1 MTLTGTW
8 RALCTFICSFHAKKN
23 VLILDHFHFSQRLR
37 RIQFYIS
44 CTRSNNTVRKF
55 DSLSNKIAICT
66 INFKRFAWFV
76 QLDVIAKWP
85 FPWNNKLIT
94 IVSIELRRTVFICV
108 FVFFYIS
115 FVSSVDFLYFG
126 LSVFSSSKIRFRD
139 FAFCIHLDWLL
150 IYWQTN
156 TNIQQIYLSI
166 LLWLSL
172 SLSIYLLVRLT
183 DCCKVRLIFF
193 FSSVSVDVC
202 FTFSFHLNFL
212 ERFCISFHLMQF
224 CVCVYARAIFRRWT
238 YALQFI
244 FMYI

>member
-1 MTLTGTW
+1 MWWHWPGHEEHC
-8 RALCTFICSFHAKKN
+8 AHSFAFFTPKKN

-44 CTRSNNTVRKF
+44 CARSNNTVRKF

-156 TNIQQIYLSI
+156 TNIHQIYSSI

-193 FSSVSVDVC
+193 SHLFRLMFVLHLV
-202 FTFSFHLNFL
+202 FT
-212 ERFCISFHLMQF
+212 
-224 CVCVYARAIFRRWT
+224 
-238 YALQFI
+238 
-244 FMYI
+244 